1 MSQNAPILDQDAYA
15 LLKRCSDAKDMT
27 AWNEWR
33 QKPENEGKLIYLQG
47 AELIGGYYQGAD
59 FSGIHCEGTNF
70 SFAHCKEADFFMTYC
85 ERAYF
90 SSAHCKGA
98 YFSGAHCE
106 GTSFYSADFD
116 GKSEL
121 IDCGFDENTDFRL
134 TNLGAVKIEPG
145 QRAFLERNIRRLNW
159 EEWYKEIERPKRRQA
174 CRLIRRIWHPRF
186 GGRWWRK
193 KARVAL
199 LGRLTPKAQIV
210 RLFWW
215 ISDYGYS
222 TERILWTFLGCI
234 GFFTCLYTFSPVNML
249 RIGDHP
255 LIYSGFFDRIAH
267 LPQMLFFA
275 AATMVTLGFGNVN
288 AAHDSLFGMFAVALN
303 LMIGYGLLAV
313 LVTRLAVLFQTM
325 APGYVPKKSA
335 DKTDSDEKKC

>member
-33 QKPENEGKLIYLQG
+33 KKPENKDKLIYLQG
-47 AELIGGYYQGAD
+47 ANLREGYYQGAD
-59 FSGIHCEGTNF
+59 FSFIHCEG
-70 SFAHCKEADFFMTYC
+70 ADFFW
-85 ERAYF
+85 
-90 SSAHCKGA
+90 AHCKGA
-98 YFSGAHCE
+98 DFSGAHCE
-106 GTSFYSADFD
+106 RAIFYMAHCEGAFFYRAHCEGADFSGGYCEGTFFCLADFD
-116 GKSEL
+116 GKSDFYACDFGE
-121 IDCGFDENTDFRL
+121 ITDFRL

-145 QRAFLERNIRRLNW
+145 KRAFLERNIRRFNW
-159 EEWYKEIERPKRRQA
+159 EDWYKKTAKGILSRSQVE
-174 CRLIRRIWHPRF
+174 
-186 GGRWWRK
+186 
-193 KARVAL
+193 
-199 LGRLTPKAQIV
+199 IV

-222 TERILWTFLGCI
+222 TGRILLAFAVCI
-234 GFFTCLYTFSPVNML
+234 VFFACLYTFGPESML

-325 APGYVPKKSA
+325 APGYVPKKSG
-335 DKTDSDEKKC
+335 DKTDSDEKE